1 MKVKP
6 LIIILFVFLM
16 IPISSHAGPFDW
28 PGKVH
33 SKEPNAVEKEMGRL
47 FRDMGVFKPPGT
59 SEPIEFLLEDM
70 DGRGVRIS
78 DFRGK
83 ILFLNFW
90 ATWCPPCKREMP
102 SMEKLHQR
110 LKNKDF
116 VMIAIDLQEPASRV
130 KKFFQDYK
138 LTFIS
143 LLDSTGE
150 VGRQFGVRSIPTTFI
165 LDKTG
170 RVIGAAIGARVWD
183 SKASIAL
190 FEFLT
195 DMEKSPSSRKGKL
208 INPE

>member
-90 ATWCPPCKREMP
+90 ATWCPPLQARDALYGKIASEA
-102 SMEKLHQR
+102 EKERFRHDCDR
-110 LKNKDF
+110 F
-116 VMIAIDLQEPASRV
+116 AGAC
-130 KKFFQDYK
+130 
-138 LTFIS
+138 IS
-143 LLDSTGE
+143 CETI
-150 VGRQFGVRSIPTTFI
+150 F
-165 LDKTG
+165 
-170 RVIGAAIGARVWD
+170 
-183 SKASIAL
+183 
-190 FEFLT
+190 
-195 DMEKSPSSRKGKL
+195 
-208 INPE
+208 